1 MTNTKHG
8 GIAQL
13 EWAPDAPLEER
24 VRLALVNTRTL
35 HQLAEQ
41 YADLADQRRVRGREL
56 ISSALRAILANVD
69 GKRLTDPDGS
79 IDVLLLGL
87 DPISDLANALRE
99 FDHDRARIDMGAKPE
114 LVLKPVAS
122 ESVEYTRTPSASRK
136 MLIRWLVIIQLWDKK
151 VDRQFRTQA
160 GLLEFAAAYAK
171 STAGRLKAER
181 RKFNK
186 GEALRHDLEFYHDL
200 IDDVTSMARDSTDG
214 HSPFRLLLPG
224 VIALST

>member
-13 EWAPDAPLEER
+13 ECAPDAPLEER
-24 VRLALVNTRTL
+24 VRLALLNTRTL
-35 HQLAEQ
+35 HQLADQ
-41 YADLADQRRVRGREL
+41 YTDPADQRRVRGREL
-56 ISSALRAILANVD
+56 ISSALCAILAHAD
-69 GKRLTDPDGS
+69 GKRLTDPGGS
-79 IDVLLLGL
+79 VDVLLLGH
-87 DPISDLANALRE
+87 DPISDLASALRE

-114 LVLKPVAS
+114 LVLRPVAS
-122 ESVEYTRTPSASRK
+122 ESVEYTQSPSASRK
-136 MLIRWLVIIQLWDKK
+136 MLIRWLVAIQLWDKK
-151 VDRQFRTQA
+151 VDREFRTQA